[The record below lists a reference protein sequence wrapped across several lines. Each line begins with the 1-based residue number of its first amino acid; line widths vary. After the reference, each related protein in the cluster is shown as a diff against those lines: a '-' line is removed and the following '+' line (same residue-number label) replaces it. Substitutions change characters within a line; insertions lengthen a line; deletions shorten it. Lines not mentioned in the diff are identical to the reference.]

1 MTANSLDILGDA
13 FGVVIEGVPVDVVTG
28 DGAAAVLRIGPGL
41 AVELR
46 GFKVVFQQI
55 PDDLPGK
62 QLHSAIAVVHDEPF
76 LGVEQLMRN
85 NQRANGIVRCS
96 AARIADD
103 VGVAFGQAG
112 VFCGIEP
119 RSMQV
124 RMAKRRA
131 GGSASFPLSPKFFA

>member
-28 DGAAAVLRIGPGL
+28 DGAAAVLRIRPSL

-46 GFKVVFQQI
+46 GFKVVFPQI

-76 LGVEQLMRN
+76 LGVEQLMGN
-85 NQRANGIVRCS
+85 NQPANSIVRCS

-103 VGVAFGQAG
+103 AGAAFGLAG

-119 RSMQV
+119 GV
-124 RMAKRRA
+124 HA
-131 GGSASFPLSPKFFA
+131 GEDGEAAVWWVAPVYI